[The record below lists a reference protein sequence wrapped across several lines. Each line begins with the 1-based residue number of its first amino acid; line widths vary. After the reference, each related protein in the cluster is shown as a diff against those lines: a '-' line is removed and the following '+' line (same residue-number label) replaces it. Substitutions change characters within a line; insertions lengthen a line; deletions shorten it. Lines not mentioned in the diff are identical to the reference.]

1 MFHPDNIDWFETT
14 PDGENTSNLL
24 GLSVFQPCIN
34 EKCEPIILDLE
45 NTQSLTL
52 INNSFNQLLDCGAPT
67 KEMIH
72 CPDGCQQF

>member
-1 MFHPDNIDWFETT
+1 MFHPDKIDWLETT

-24 GLSVFQPCIN
+24 GLSVFQPRIN

-52 INNSFNQLLDCGAPT
+52 IQPASRLWGTYKRNDALS
-67 KEMIH
+67 
-72 CPDGCQQF
+72 